1 MLLPRR
7 PAIALTALIQGLCL
21 LALHLVL
28 ESRAWPTADLFWA
41 IPLYVLALVVPAT
54 FNILCGEFPR
64 SRALAGGLALGALI
78 ALTGLW
84 FGWSG
89 VTPVDSAMER
99 YSLFADVLVFG
110 ASSFC
115 AWFIAL
121 PFLQGA
127 LRMQRLSFPY
137 PHLFDDVWRN
147 AQVLSHALLFAGGFW
162 LLLGLWAGLFAVL
175 RIDFFQDVFTSP
187 KFAYPATSLVMG
199 LAIALE
205 DHRAPLLSGLR
216 TQLLG
221 LQTRLLPLAA
231 VILLLFL
238 AALPFAGLQPLWDT
252 GHATP
257 LMLCLQFALLLL
269 VNAAWQDGERPAP
282 FSRQMQTLIRL
293 ALLTLPVLAALC
305 AWSLSLR
312 LRQYGWTVDRVWAVI
327 LVSLASL
334 SGLAYAACAS
344 RPGWLPGLGR
354 YNTGIVLILLAALL
368 AVHSPL
374 LDPRRISAA
383 SQLQR
388 LLSGRVDSEHFDYDY
403 LRFDLGRA
411 GQEALHQLA
420 RLSGHPSAAAIQAKA
435 REALARKARYG
446 WNTDTTPESL
456 LTRLQIHPPG
466 AMPDPAFGEYLSG
479 RINRDKEHRDYL
491 LSSLRGTTPIIL
503 LAIDLGND
511 PGLEYVLL
519 SPPYLV
525 FTREPDGWRQ
535 VGQLQFQGIPP
546 SPSEVEKSLA
556 NHDYAVEPRRWN
568 DLKLGGRIGSLL
580 LLPAKSEH

>member
-1 MLLPRR
+1 MLSPPR
-7 PAIALTALIQGLCL
+7 PTIMLSALSQGLCL

-28 ESRAWPTADLFWA
+28 ESRAWPAADLFWA
-41 IPLYVLALVVPAT
+41 IPLYVVTLAVPAT
-54 FNILCGEFPR
+54 FNMLCGEFPP
-64 SRALAGGLALGALI
+64 SRAFAASLVVGTPI

-99 YSLFADVLVFG
+99 YSLFADVLVFV

-127 LRMQRLSFPY
+127 LRTQRLNFPY
-137 PHLFDDVWRN
+137 PHLFDAVWRN
-147 AQVLSHALLFAGGFW
+147 AQVLSNALLFAGGFW
-162 LLLGLWAGLFAVL
+162 LLLVLWAGLFAVL
-175 RIDFFQDVFTSP
+175 RIDFFQELFSSP
-187 KFAYPATSLVMG
+187 KFAYPATSLVIG

-205 DHRAPLLSGLR
+205 DHRTPLLSGLR
-216 TQLLG
+216 THLLG

-257 LMLCLQFALLLL
+257 LMLCLQFALILL
-269 VNAAWQDGERPAP
+269 VNAAWQDGDQPVP
-282 FSRQMQTLIRL
+282 FSRHSQSLIRV
-293 ALLTLPVLAALC
+293 ALMTLPVLTALC

-334 SGLAYAACAS
+334 SGFAYALCAS
-344 RPGWLPGLGR
+344 RPGWLTGLGR
-354 YNTGIVLILLAALL
+354 YNTGIALILLAALL

-420 RLSGHPSAAAIQAKA
+420 RLSEHPAATAIQAKA
-435 REALARKARYG
+435 KEALARKARYG
-446 WNTDTTPESL
+446 WNADTTAESVL
-456 LTRLQIHPPG
+456 ARLKIHPPG
-466 AMPDPAFGEYLSG
+466 ARLDPAFGDYLSG
-479 RINRDKEHRDYL
+479 RFNRDKEHRDYL
-491 LSSLRGTTPIIL
+491 LSSLRGASTIIL

-525 FTREPDGWRQ
+525 FTHEPDGWRQ
-535 VGQLQFQGIPP
+535 VGQLQFEGIPS

-556 NHDYAVEPRRWN
+556 NHDYAAEPRRWS
-568 DLKLGGRIGSLL
+568 DLKLGGRVGSLL
-580 LLPAKSEH
+580 PRPAESER

>member
-1 MLLPRR
+1 MLSPPR
-7 PAIALTALIQGLCL
+7 PTIMLSALSQGLCL

-28 ESRAWPTADLFWA
+28 ESRAWPAADLFWA
-41 IPLYVLALVVPAT
+41 IPLYVVALVVPAT
-54 FNILCGEFPR
+54 FNMLCGEFPPF
-64 SRALAGGLALGALI
+64 RALAGSLVLGAPI

-127 LRMQRLSFPY
+127 LRTQRLSFPY
-137 PHLFDDVWRN
+137 PHLFDAVWRN
-147 AQVLSHALLFAGGFW
+147 AQVLSNALLFAGGFW

-175 RIDFFQDVFTSP
+175 RIDFFQELFSSP
-187 KFAYPATSLVMG
+187 KFAYPATSLVIG

-205 DHRAPLLSGLR
+205 DHRTPLLSGLR
-216 TQLLG
+216 THLLG

-257 LMLCLQFALLLL
+257 LMLCLQFALILL
-269 VNAAWQDGERPAP
+269 VNAAWQDGDQPVP
-282 FSRQMQTLIRL
+282 FSRHSQSLIRV
-293 ALLTLPVLAALC
+293 ALMTLPVLAALC

-334 SGLAYAACAS
+334 SGFAYALCAS

-354 YNTGIVLILLAALL
+354 YNTGIALILLAALL

-420 RLSGHPSAAAIQAKA
+420 RLSEHPAATAIQAKA
-435 REALARKARYG
+435 KEALARKARYG
-446 WNTDTTPESL
+446 WNADTTAESVL
-456 LTRLQIHPPG
+456 ARLKIHPP
-466 AMPDPAFGEYLSG
+466 AVRLDPAFGEYLSG
-479 RINRDKEHRDYL
+479 RFNRDKERRDYL
-491 LSSLRGTTPIIL
+491 LSSLRGASTIIL

-525 FTREPDGWRQ
+525 FTHEPDGWRQ
-535 VGQLQFQGIPP
+535 VGQLQFEGIPS

-556 NHDYAVEPRRWN
+556 NHDYAAEPRRWS
-568 DLKLGGRIGSLL
+568 DLKLGGRVGSLL
-580 LLPAKSEH
+580 PRPAESER